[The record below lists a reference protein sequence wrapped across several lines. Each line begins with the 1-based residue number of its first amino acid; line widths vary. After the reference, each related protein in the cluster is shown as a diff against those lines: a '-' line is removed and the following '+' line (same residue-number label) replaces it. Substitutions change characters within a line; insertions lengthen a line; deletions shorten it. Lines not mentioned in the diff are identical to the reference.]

1 MPLTAKAKRSVGSLL
16 DGLVQAADEL
26 VSACRKDDWDTV
38 QNLVPK
44 VKSFVRSIKDE
55 VPRGIAKSQ
64 LTELDRHAQF
74 VEVYTKKRDLGYV
87 LSNTHSIRPDTQRLK
102 AALAIGGKD
111 ELREAVEALPKGP
124 ERDLLDEAI
133 RCLEAEAPRA
143 SVVMAVCSLESL
155 LRHLWESKTGQDSK
169 KLDFWEVIDEVSKL
183 QGLTDSEKGL
193 LNLCRPFRN
202 FAAHPS
208 EYTHSTG
215 EAAGLIHL
223 AAEKVKKWGK

>member
-1 MPLTAKAKRSVGSLL
+1 VPLTAKAKRSLGSLL
-16 DGLVQAADEL
+16 SGIVQAADEL
-26 VSACRKDDWDTV
+26 VNACRQDDWDTIM
-38 QNLVPK
+38 NLVPK

-55 VPRGIAKSQ
+55 VPRGTAKSQ
-64 LTELDRHAQF
+64 LSELDRHTQF
-74 VEVYTKKRDLGYV
+74 IEVYARKRDLGYV
-87 LSNTHSIRPDTQRLK
+87 LSNTHSIRADTERLK
-102 AALAIGGKD
+102 AALGLGGKD
-111 ELREAVEALPKGP
+111 ELREAVYGLPKGK
-124 ERDLLDEAI
+124 ERDLLEEAI

-143 SVVMAVCSLESL
+143 SVVMAVCSLETL
-155 LRHLWESKTGQDSK
+155 LRRLFESKTGKDSR

-223 AAEKVKKWGK
+223 AAEQVKKWGR